1 MRGLALFVCFLL
13 LGLLFSF
20 AQEEVPP
27 EIAVTVEVEAE
38 KEKPVKVEEIT
49 AEKAEQAIGPINFAD
64 VLSRLPG
71 TQTIYGCAMNS
82 PRLSF
87 RGSNYTYLQMLVE
100 GINVNPIGACV
111 LERVPWRSMAE
122 IDVIRGPAPPSYPG
136 NTISGLVS
144 MRLKTGDKYPGT
156 GFGITYGTYNTQIYD
171 IVAGGGEERRN
182 WFIAFNRSYNDG
194 WMPNSRLDMSD
205 LSFKIVNA
213 PDDVSKWTIAGVF
226 LHGEKGGFKPLGPN
240 IAGISKINPNTGKA
254 ELIGYA
260 YNQRWPNLMRPGLSI
275 TYEKK
280 VSARTNMMFRISP
293 VAVTYDLFFK
303 RGLLKDTTQY
313 EADGTFKKLDKAQ
326 ITQMTQQMRYK
337 LLRTELNYDINL
349 SGGNIFSWGIWW
361 EGDWRKATNSVPAS
375 SPQLLTWSEQDM
387 KFTGI
392 FAQHTLSLGEGKAF
406 VWGAR
411 YDKTDP
417 GGGAFVPF
425 LDYHLKTTPTS
436 DLRFSLTRNK
446 RFPILDELYG
456 SGINTGNP
464 DLKPPIATIAQ
475 LDWENKLP
483 NGKFTAT
490 LFYQKEKDKIISDQ
504 YYKWQNMGRSK
515 QQGLELSYEYSA
527 GRTSFWSNYTY
538 LDAWD
543 LTNDMP
549 LIPAYRT
556 APPKHMLKA
565 GVSVKGKNGFTYDAE
580 FFYWGERD
588 TDVRT
593 PTPQPWF
600 DENGNIYKVTTPTSV
615 SAAPIFNIRIS
626 KQLPQGRSFSLSIE
640 NLFDKQ
646 WEEMVFYPREG
657 RWIKFS
663 FIQKF

>member
-1 MRGLALFVCFLL
+1 MRKLALLVSFLL
-13 LGLLFSF
+13 LGLLISF

-38 KEKPVKVEEIT
+38 KEKPVKVEEVT

-100 GINVNPIGACV
+100 GINVNPIGSCV

-136 NTISGLVS
+136 NTISGVVS
-144 MRLKTGDKYPGT
+144 MKMKTGDKYPGT

-213 PDDVSKWTIAGVF
+213 PDDVSRWTIAGVF

-260 YNQRWPNLMRPGLSI
+260 YEHRWPNLMRPGLSI

-280 VSARTNMMFRISP
+280 VSDRTNMMFRISP
-293 VAVTYDLFFK
+293 VAVTYDLYFK
-303 RGLLKDTTQY
+303 RGLLKDPN
-313 EADGTFKKLDKAQ
+313 TFQPLAQAQ
-326 ITQMTQQMRYK
+326 ITQMLLQMRYK

-361 EGDWRKATNSVPAS
+361 EGDWRKATSAVPAS
-375 SPQLLTWSEQDM
+375 SPQPGAWSKQDM

-392 FAQHTLSLGEGKAF
+392 FAQHTLSLGEGRAL

-425 LDYHLKTTPTS
+425 LDYHLKTKPTS

-446 RFPILDELYG
+446 RFPTLDELYG
-456 SGINTGNP
+456 SGINIGNP
-464 DLKPPIATIAQ
+464 NLKPPIATIAQ

-549 LIPAYRT
+549 LVPAYRT

-588 TDVRT
+588 TNVRS
-593 PTPQPWF
+593 PKPEDWF
-600 DENGNIYKVTTPTSV
+600 DESGNIYKVTTPTSLPAV
-615 SAAPIFNIRIS
+615 PIFNIRIS
-626 KQLPQGRSFSLSIE
+626 KQLPQGRTLSLSIE

-646 WEEMVFYPREG
+646 WQEMVFYPREG
-657 RWIKFS
+657 RWIKLSFS
-663 FIQKF
+663 QKF

>member
-1 MRGLALFVCFLL
+1 VCFLL
-13 LGLLFSF
+13 FGLLFSF

-49 AEKAEQAIGPINFAD
+49 VEKAEQAIGPINFAD

-136 NTISGLVS
+136 NTISGLVF
-144 MRLKTGDKYPGT
+144 MKMKTGDRYPGT

-213 PDDVSKWTIAGVF
+213 PDDISRWTIAGVF

-240 IAGISKINPNTGKA
+240 IAGISQINPNTGKA

-280 VSARTNMMFRISP
+280 VSDRTNMMFRISP

-349 SGGNIFSWGIWW
+349 SGGNISSWGIWW

-392 FAQHTLSLGEGKAF
+392 FAQHTLSLGEGRAL

-411 YDKTDP
+411 YDDTDP

-446 RFPILDELYG
+446 RFPTLDELYG

-515 QQGLELSYEYSA
+515 QQGVELSYEYSA

-549 LIPAYRT
+549 LVPAYRT

-588 TDVRT
+588 TNVRA
-593 PTPQPWF
+593 PKLEDWF
-600 DENGNIYKVTTPTSV
+600 DESGNIYKVTTPTSLPAV
-615 SAAPIFNIRIS
+615 PIFNIRIS
-626 KQLPQGRSFSLSIE
+626 KQLPQGRTLSLSIE

>member
-1 MRGLALFVCFLL
+1 MRILSLFVGFLL
-13 LGLLFSF
+13 LGFLFSF

-27 EIAVTVEVEAE
+27 EIAVLVEVEAE

-49 AEKAEQAIGPINFAD
+49 AEKAKQAIGPMNFAD

-87 RGSNYTYLQMLVE
+87 RGSTYTYLQMLVE

-111 LERVPWRSMAE
+111 LQRVPWRSMAE

-144 MRLKTGDKYPGT
+144 MKMKTGDKYPGT

-171 IVAGGGEERRN
+171 IVAGGGDERRN
-182 WFIAFNRSYNDG
+182 WFVAFNRSYNDG

-205 LSFKIVNA
+205 LSFKVVNA

-240 IAGISKINPNTGKA
+240 IAGISKFNPNTNKA

-260 YNQRWPNLMRPGLSI
+260 YEQRWPNLMRPGLSI
-275 TYEKK
+275 TYERK
-280 VSARTNMMFRISP
+280 VGERTNMMFRISP
-293 VAVTYDLFFK
+293 VAVTYDLYFK
-303 RGLLKDTTQY
+303 RGLLKDTSQY
-313 EADGTFKKLDKAQ
+313 EPDGTFKKLDKAQ
-326 ITQMTQQMRYK
+326 ITEMTQKMRYK
-337 LLRTELNYDINL
+337 LVRAELNYDINL

-361 EGDWRKATNSVPAS
+361 EGDWRKATQAVEAS
-375 SPQLLTWSEQDM
+375 SPQPGAWSKRDM
-387 KFTGI
+387 KYLGI
-392 FAQHTLSLGEGKAF
+392 FAQHTLSLGEGKAL

-411 YDKTDP
+411 YDDTDP

-446 RFPILDELYG
+446 RFPTLDELYG
-456 SGINTGNP
+456 SGVNIGNP
-464 DLKPPIATIAQ
+464 NLKPPIATIAQ

-490 LFYQKEKDKIISDQ
+490 LFYQKEKDKIVSDQ
-504 YYKWQNMGRSK
+504 NYQWQNMGRAK
-515 QQGLELSYEYSA
+515 QQGLELSYEYNA
-527 GRTSFWSNYTY
+527 GRTSFWCNYTY

-565 GVSVKGKNGFTYDAE
+565 GISVKGNNGLTYDVE
-580 FFYWGERD
+580 FFYWGARD
-588 TDVRT
+588 TNVRT
-593 PTPQPWF
+593 SKLETWF
-600 DENGNIYKVTTPTSV
+600 DENGNIYQVTTPTSL

-626 KQLPQGRSFSLSIE
+626 KQLPSGRTLSLSIE
-640 NLFDKQ
+640 NIFDKQ
-646 WEEMVFYPREG
+646 WQEMVFYPREG
-657 RWIKFS
+657 RWVKFS